1 VPDDVVLVTDPM
13 EARLLTP
20 EPGRAVRVGVVVPT
34 SGTLGLLAPPALN
47 CASLAAAE
55 VNATGGILGR
65 PVELVLV
72 DGGRTP
78 AAVAAEVSALVR
90 AGGLTAVVGTH
101 ASDVRVAVARALGG
115 AVPYVYTPPYE
126 GGERTPGVFLLG
138 ETPDRQLA
146 PALDWLLAQRARR
159 WLLVGNDYVWPR
171 RVHAA
176 ARRHLR
182 RSGARVVGERYVP
195 RGRLDAAALVDQVA
209 AARVDAVLLSL
220 VGSDLVA
227 FNRAFAASP
236 ISGRVARVCAALEEN
251 GLLATGGDATGE
263 LYATMGYFGTVA
275 TDAGLAFVERYT
287 HRYGW
292 QAPVLN
298 GHAEACYD
306 GVRLLAALAGRAGR
320 LHPAALDATADG
332 TTITG
337 GRGALTVRGRHGLR
351 RPGRVLNLSIFKYW
365 VYRLLAWRRLPISSG
380 SDTRRSCSAPSAS
393 LICWCTA

>member
-227 FNRAFAASP
+227 FNRAFAGSP
-236 ISGRVARVCAALEEN
+236 RAGRVARLCAALEEN
-251 GLLATGGDATGE
+251 GLFGVGGDGTGE
-263 LYATMGYFGTVA
+263 LYAAMGYFGAMGTE
-275 TDAGLAFVERYT
+275 DALAFGARYAARFGP
-287 HRYGW
+287 H
-292 QAPVLN
+292 APAPG
-298 GHAEACYD
+298 GHGEGAYD
-306 GVRLLAALAGRAGR
+306 GVRLLAALARRAGT
-320 LHPAALDATADG
+320 LAGPALDAVADG
-332 TTITG
+332 TEVSG
-337 GRGALTVRGRHGLR
+337 GRGRFALRGRQAVQPVHLARADGLDFMM
-351 RPGRVLNLSIFKYW
+351 IW
-365 VYRLLAWRRLPISSG
+365 
-380 SDTRRSCSAPSAS
+380 
-393 LICWCTA
+393 